1 MVICPQ
7 CNIEHEE
14 GEEFCKKCGKFLLA
28 LEDPVVEGKNGKG
41 KLSCPRCKLPYEKGK
56 YCRKC
61 GSLLIQGISS
71 QGKDF
76 QPLGKNIFKKRVK
89 EWLRMYR
96 EEGEL
101 KACLTKLE
109 AQRENISNDI
119 FHPLFS
125 RYQHRLESLL
135 PRHQEIEAEMLSIR
149 KRGTEEI
156 DLLKKEL
163 EPIQKRL
170 EEYKSLHRAGAIT
183 KIDFIKEKKGLKK
196 ELKFREK
203 NFKKHR
209 QILSLLPMNMEGR
222 IAIPRQGRNLLR
234 PFMLVAFSVLLILIG
249 VGGYF
254 LLQGHS
260 YPFSSLNFKKISISP
275 PSPTPPPLTKL
286 AAETQEVDKIN
297 TLFDNIRNANLHKN
311 IDLFMSCFS
320 SDFNGREKKR
330 SDTLKM
336 WKNFNY
342 LDLTYEMKNKNIS
355 EDTSSVRLEWLLKTT
370 KKGSKK
376 VEEGRTLLDV
386 TLKREDG
393 YWKIKEIKSIS

>member
-1 MVICPQ
+1 
-7 CNIEHEE
+7 
-14 GEEFCKKCGKFLLA
+14 
-28 LEDPVVEGKNGKG
+28 
-41 KLSCPRCKLPYEKGK
+41 
-56 YCRKC
+56 
-61 GSLLIQGISS
+61 
-71 QGKDF
+71 
-76 QPLGKNIFKKRVK
+76 
-89 EWLRMYR
+89 
-96 EEGEL
+96 
-101 KACLTKLE
+101 
-109 AQRENISNDI
+109 
-119 FHPLFS
+119 
-125 RYQHRLESLL
+125 
-135 PRHQEIEAEMLSIR
+135 
-149 KRGTEEI
+149 
-156 DLLKKEL
+156 
-163 EPIQKRL
+163 
-170 EEYKSLHRAGAIT
+170 
-183 KIDFIKEKKGLKK
+183 
-196 ELKFREK
+196 
-203 NFKKHR
+203 
-209 QILSLLPMNMEGR
+209 
-222 IAIPRQGRNLLR
+222 
-234 PFMLVAFSVLLILIG
+234 MLVAFSVLLILIG